1 MKRKRF
7 TLIELL
13 VVITIIAILAAML
26 LPALNKAR
34 ETAHKIAC
42 LNHLSSIG
50 KAMLMY
56 ANDNKDSLPPYR
68 NTPNLLYSDT
78 AREWYRGNPKAHPE
92 TRWQAARPVNEEVY
106 DMADVIVTGGLLM
119 AMLDHADRLKIG
131 CLAQTVNVIAPIM
144 TRPGGGVWKQTIY
157 YPFYYTSRYG
167 RGTVLQS
174 RIDSP
179 SYELPECARPVNW
192 VRCCAVYRAEA
203 GEITLFAINRSTEEC
218 AELAFEMNGFT
229 PEQVEEA
236 VEIRHDDLAAVNTE
250 TREEVAPA
258 AIGAEQY
265 SLTAAGLQ
273 ATLKPASWNMFR
285 IKVRNPGGEK

>member
-1 MKRKRF
+1 MPSKNHGRMAQDMKR
-7 TLIELL
+7 EL
-13 VVITIIAILAAML
+13 IAI
-26 LPALNKAR
+26 
-34 ETAHKIAC
+34 
-42 LNHLSSIG
+42 IG
-50 KAMLMY
+50 EM
-56 ANDNKDSLPPYR
+56 KDPR
-68 NTPNLLYSDT
+68 
-78 AREWYRGNPKAHPE
+78 
-92 TRWQAARPVNEEVY
+92 
-106 DMADVIVTGGLLM
+106 VTGGLLM

-258 AIGAEQY
+258 AIGAERW

-273 ATLKPASWNMFR
+273 TTLNPASWNMFR
-285 IKVRNPGGEK
+285 IKVGNPGGEK